1 VFQKTCFS
9 FAASS
14 MLSSVAPSMPASYRG
29 QTRRAMHQL
38 PLKFIEIPLPETR
51 LWEQLDDQP
60 KQAVIETL
68 ARLLSQAVQ
77 AHPPQ
82 EEAND

>member
-1 VFQKTCFS
+1 
-9 FAASS
+9 
-14 MLSSVAPSMPASYRG
+14 MR
-29 QTRRAMHQL
+29 QL
-38 PLKFIEIPLPETR
+38 PLKFTNIAIPDTH
-51 LWEQLDDQP
+51 LWEQLDDEP

-68 ARLLSQAVQ
+68 ARLLGQAIQ

>member
-1 VFQKTCFS
+1 
-9 FAASS
+9 
-14 MLSSVAPSMPASYRG
+14 MR
-29 QTRRAMHQL
+29 QL
-38 PLKFIEIPLPETR
+38 PLKFIDLPVPETR

-82 EEAND
+82 EEDHE

>member
-1 VFQKTCFS
+1 
-9 FAASS
+9 
-14 MLSSVAPSMPASYRG
+14 MR
-29 QTRRAMHQL
+29 QL
-38 PLKFIEIPLPETR
+38 PLKFIDLPLPEPR

-60 KQAVIETL
+60 KQTVIEIL
-68 ARLLSQAVQ
+68 ARLLGQAIQ

>member
-1 VFQKTCFS
+1 
-9 FAASS
+9 
-14 MLSSVAPSMPASYRG
+14 
-29 QTRRAMHQL
+29 MHQV